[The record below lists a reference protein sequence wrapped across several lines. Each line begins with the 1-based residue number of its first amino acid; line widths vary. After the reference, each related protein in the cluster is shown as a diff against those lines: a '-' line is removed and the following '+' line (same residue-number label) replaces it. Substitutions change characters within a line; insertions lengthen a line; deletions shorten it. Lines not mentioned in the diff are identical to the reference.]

1 MLINDSKLYDRLKW
15 VAQIFLPALGTL
27 IFALSGVWGFD
38 TTGKIVGTI
47 TAVDVFLGLLLKKSN
62 ENYIGDLAALHQAE
76 MSNPENFDGDL
87 FISPGEGENPDLTA
101 AWNEHPDEFKD
112 KETVTLRVQNVGG
125 DRLSKRPRNPH
136 QKA

>member
-1 MLINDSKLYDRLKW
+1 MHISSSTLYDRLKW
-15 VAQIFLPALGTL
+15 VAQIFLPALGAF

-47 TAVDVFLGLLLKKSN
+47 TAVDAFLGLLLKRSN
-62 ENYIGDLAALHQAE
+62 EKYVGDLAALHQAE
-76 MSNPENFDGDL
+76 MANPANFDGDL
-87 FISPGEGENPDLTA
+87 FISPGEGPNPDLTA

-125 DRLSKRPRNPH
+125 ERLSRRPENP
-136 QKA
+136 QRKG